1 MGLASSLR
9 KVANKTVQ
17 KLGGDITYRRIAAS
31 SYDTSSGSV
40 SESITSSIIRGVIED
55 VNTSEVN
62 DLIKSTDK
70 RLTIAAAALDFVP
83 STGDEVLISGSIHQ
97 IIRIQSV
104 EQGNQSISHV
114 LILRS

>member
-17 KLGGDITYRRIAAS
+17 KLGGDITYRRIVAS
-31 SYDTSSGSV
+31 SYDTSSGAI
-40 SESITSSIIRGVIED
+40 SESITSSIIKGVIED
-55 VNTSEVN
+55 VNTSEVS

-70 RLTIAAAALDFVP
+70 RLTIAAAALNSAP
-83 STGDEVLISGSIHQ
+83 STRDEVQIAGSIHQ
-97 IIRIQSV
+97 IIQIQSI
-104 EQGNQSISHV
+104 EQDNQNISHI